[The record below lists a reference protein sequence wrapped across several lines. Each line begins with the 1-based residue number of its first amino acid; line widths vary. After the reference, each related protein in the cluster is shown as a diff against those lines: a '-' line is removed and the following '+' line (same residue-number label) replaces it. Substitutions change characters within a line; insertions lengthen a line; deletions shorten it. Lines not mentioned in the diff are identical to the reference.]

1 MRWIVIAIGLA
12 AVTSANP
19 RATVVIPATLTE
31 LVRDAS
37 SVALGTVVAT
47 EARWTES
54 RRGVET
60 IVTLS
65 AQRYLKG
72 GLGETVRFRVPGGRL
87 GRYRSIILGA
97 PAFRVGQRVIVFL
110 GGRSPAVPHVLG
122 LSQGVFRL
130 VPTDAGW
137 VVTPAGP
144 YTASASATK
153 IVRGDPRRRP
163 LPLAEFER
171 EVRMLVGAVQ

>member
-1 MRWIVIAIGLA
+1 MRRIVIAIGLA
-12 AVTSANP
+12 ALSSASP
-19 RATVVIPATLTE
+19 EATVVIPATLTE

-37 SVALGTVVAT
+37 SVAVGTVVAT
-47 EARWTES
+47 EVRWTES
-54 RRGVET
+54 RRAVET

-87 GRYRSIILGA
+87 GRYRTIMLGA
-97 PAFRVGQRVIVFL
+97 PEFRVGQRVIVFL
-110 GGRSPAVPHVLG
+110 GGRSSEAPHVLG

-144 YTASASATK
+144 YTVSASATR
-153 IVRGDPRRRP
+153 IVRGDPSRRP
-163 LPLAEFER
+163 MPLAEFER
-171 EVRMLVGAVQ
+171 EVRVLVGAGQ